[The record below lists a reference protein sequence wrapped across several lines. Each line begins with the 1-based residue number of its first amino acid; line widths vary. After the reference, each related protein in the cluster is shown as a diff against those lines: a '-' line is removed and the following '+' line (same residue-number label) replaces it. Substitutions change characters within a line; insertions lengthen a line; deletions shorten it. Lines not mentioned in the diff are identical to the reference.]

1 MIIAVGTDLVDVVRL
16 QDRLARHPALAARLL
31 TAREREL
38 CGARAESLAARVA
51 AKEAVLKAL
60 GSALEAAGHEVP
72 GGWRMSDIE
81 VVSRPGSP
89 PRLEVTGVVARAAA
103 QLGAARWH
111 LSLAHD
117 AGLAQA
123 FVVAESA

>member
-1 MIIAVGTDLVDVVRL
+1 MDLHEAGQAHELR
-16 QDRLARHPALAARLL
+16 RKFPA
-31 TAREREL
+31 
-38 CGARAESLAARVA
+38 LAARVA

-89 PRLEVTGVVARAAA
+89 PGPPP
-103 QLGAARWH
+103 
-111 LSLAHD
+111 
-117 AGLAQA
+117 
-123 FVVAESA
+123 